1 MVRRNGV
8 DSSGRFLWIWTV
20 ERTHLGGL
28 GGIVDFNSGGWGLR
42 RNLTGLKWL
51 EGMEWTPVVDF
62 YGSGRPQRVDRT
74 HLGGIVD

>member
-1 MVRRNGV
+1 M
-8 DSSGRFLWIWTV
+8 
-20 ERTHLGGL
+20 
-28 GGIVDFNSGGWGLR
+28 DFNSGGWGLR